1 MQRYINF
8 LASTAA
14 GSSPVLRVLDE
25 AVCTVYL
32 AGTTTLA
39 TLYSDN
45 GITLRTNPFLSA
57 SNGQVAFYAANG
69 LYDLV
74 VTKTGYESV
83 YISGIELDD
92 LLASSG
98 SGSVG
103 YLPAGTGAVARTV
116 QGKLREAVSVSDFG
130 AVGNGVA
137 DDTAAIQTAITA
149 VKNTSKQ
156 LFFPAGSYRV
166 TSSLVMDAVGM
177 SFMGAGGGGNARSAT
192 GSAGVVGTGSNVSA
206 TQIIGDFNGGA
217 VIRIKAQGCKVSDMT
232 ISRSASAYA
241 ASFAVVDAGVMVCP
255 DDAVGYQTTRKAY
268 LLNLRVMNTNGDGIL
283 FANDVVNSMAE
294 NCEVNCVKGSGFVV
308 AGGSYLSFTNRSQPG
323 MVTLLNCT
331 SCWTGGHGLRVGG
344 GTAEVDATDSPYRVT
359 AIQFEAFYNNI
370 ITANCISSPAV
381 ANLYL
386 SGFTHTLI
394 SSAFDGSV
402 EFPSRT
408 PTNATAVIRGTNI
421 KLINHRMIQCTAP
434 GAYIVAAPAWQGSTS
449 RGIEITGLYIVNSI
463 SGGAGYFNPAI
474 NIASSVRSVLV
485 ECNQPDATTAA
496 AIATLTNR
504 TLNTQWEERF
514 NGTNITAKTL
524 AVASGA
530 LQNGM
535 AQPDLITLAND
546 KAGYFQWDDVTKGVV
561 IVGGNTSAAQNG
573 LLAFR
578 VGSGGSMTSLSV
590 TANLNVTTGA
600 LTGTTGTVGKLTVS
614 ADTATNRLYIE
625 NRLGGSYSYAVTF
638 LSLSTNN
645 PGLGILSAFV
655 NL

>member
-8 LASTAA
+8 LASAGA
-14 GSSPVLRVLDE
+14 GSSSVLRVLD
-25 AVCTVYL
+25 AATCTVYVS
-32 AGTTTLA
+32 GTTTLA

-45 GITLRTNPFLSA
+45 GVSPLANPFLS
-57 SNGQVAFYAANG
+57 SSTGQVSFYATNG

-74 VTKTGYESV
+74 VTKTGYETV
-83 YISGIELDD
+83 AISAIELDD

-98 SGSVG
+98 SNSVG
-103 YLPAGTGAVARTV
+103 YLPAGTGAVSRTV
-116 QGKLREAVSVSDFG
+116 QGKLRETVSVTDFG

-177 SFMGAGGGGNARSAT
+177 SFMGAGGGGNARSAA
-192 GSAGVVGTGSNVSA
+192 GSLGVVGTGSNVSA

-232 ISRSASAYA
+232 ITRSASAYA
-241 ASFAVVDAGVMVCP
+241 ASFAVADAGVMVCP
-255 DDAVGYQTTRKAY
+255 DDSAGYQTTRKAY

-283 FANDVVNSMAE
+283 FANDVVNSTAE

-344 GTAEVDATDSPYRVT
+344 GTAEVDGFDIAYRVT

-370 ITANCISSPAV
+370 ITANCISTPAV

-386 SGFTHTLI
+386 SGFNHTII
-394 SSAFDGSV
+394 SSAFDGQV
-402 EFPSRT
+402 EFPSPT
-408 PTNATAVIRGTNI
+408 PTNSTAVIRGTNI
-421 KLINHRMIQCTAP
+421 RLINHRMIQCTTPAAYLVAP
-434 GAYIVAAPAWQGSTS
+434 PPGGGGFS
-449 RGIEITGLYIVNSI
+449 RNIEITGLYVVNS
-463 SGGAGYFNPAI
+463 SAGAGYFNPVV
-474 NIASSVRSVLV
+474 NIAAGVRGVLV
-485 ECNQPDATTAA
+485 DCAQPDSTSSAG
-496 AIATLTNR
+496 ISVLTNR
-504 TLNTQWEERF
+504 TYNTQWEERF
-514 NGTNITAKTL
+514 NGTNITGKTTQI
-524 AVASGA
+524 AAGSV
-530 LQNGM
+530 QNGS

-625 NRLGGSYSYAVTF
+625 NRLGSTYSYAVTF
-638 LSLSTNN
+638 LSCSTNS
-645 PGLGILSAFV
+645 PGFGILSAFV